1 MRSTNGDL
9 VLGELHMD
17 ESFCLKNIH
26 SLLQEDDSKNRR
38 VFSGIQPTGVPHIG
52 NYFGA
57 ILPWVKMQ
65 HEFESVVYSIVDMH
79 AITVP
84 HDSDVLRYDSVV
96 GW

>member
-1 MRSTNGDL
+1 M
-9 VLGELHMD
+9 
-17 ESFCLKNIH
+17 
-26 SLLQEDDSKNRR
+26 
-38 VFSGIQPTGVPHIG
+38 PHIG